1 MTPEDRERAR
11 HLRVLWVSHGYGYG
25 GDLMYFAEI
34 FRAFQAIVPQTGVV
48 VDRDTTY
55 SNPYNIPLLPL
66 MKLLRRPIRRHA
78 PDGQVY
84 ETEMTFP
91 TPLLATRLARQKVDV
106 LLTIE
111 FTLPALITTLV
122 AMLSPRKRLVL
133 LVESDPAGR
142 GGSSHPLVRRIKRW
156 AVGRADAIQT
166 NNAKGKRYLV
176 EDLGADPAIVRVTP
190 YLTSRPPGPDAP
202 IADHGGPLRILFAN
216 SINER
221 KGLRQFLAALA
232 LLGPAV
238 RDGIAMTIV
247 GDGPERQEL
256 EGIAASLAMG
266 DRLRFVGR
274 RKYAELGAF
283 YADADV
289 LAIPSLAD
297 YRSLAGFEGLGYG
310 LALLSSQYDGATE
323 ETVRDGAN
331 GFVIDPFDAEA
342 LAAKITTLTEDR
354 ELVLSMRRASK
365 ALYDESFSLEA
376 VAEGVAQTCLAAMGT
391 AR

>member
-34 FRAFQAIVPQTGVV
+34 FRAFQELVPQTGVV
-48 VDRDTTY
+48 VDTDMVYT
-55 SNPYNIPLLPL
+55 NPYGVPLLPL

-91 TPLLATRLARQKVDV
+91 TPLLFPRLAAQKADV

-122 AMLSPRKRLVL
+122 ATLSPRKKLVL

-142 GGSSHPLVRRIKRW
+142 GGSSNKLVRRIKRW
-156 AVGRADAIQT
+156 AVRRADAIQT

-176 EDLGADPAIVRVTP
+176 EDLGADPALVRVAP
-190 YLTSRPPGPDAP
+190 YLTSRPPGPDAA

-221 KGLRQFLAALA
+221 KGLRQFLAALN
-232 LLGPAV
+232 LLPPSLRAE
-238 RDGIAMTIV
+238 IAMTVV
-247 GDGPERQEL
+247 GDGPERAEL
-256 EGIAASLAMG
+256 EGIAAKLGMG

-297 YRSLAGFEGLGYG
+297 YRSLAGFEGLSYG
-310 LALLSSQYDGATE
+310 LALLSSQFDGATE
-323 ETVRDGAN
+323 ETVQDGKN
-331 GFVIDPFDAEA
+331 GYVIDPFDAEA
-342 LAAKITTLTEDR
+342 LAARIAALAEDR
-354 ELVLSMRRASK
+354 ALVLSMRHASK
-365 ALYDESFSLEA
+365 ALYDASFSLES
-376 VAEGVAQTCLAAMGT
+376 VAKGIAETCLSALGKS
-391 AR
+391 R